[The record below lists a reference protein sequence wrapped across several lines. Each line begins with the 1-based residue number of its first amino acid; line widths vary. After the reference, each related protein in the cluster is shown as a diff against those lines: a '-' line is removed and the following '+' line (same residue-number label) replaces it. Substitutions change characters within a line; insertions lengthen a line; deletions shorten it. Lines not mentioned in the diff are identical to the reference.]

1 MGVVRVAG
9 YRVECGASESLEQ
22 RVEGRTR
29 GSRGCCDIL
38 VCLTL
43 KIVVHRLGGG
53 GGAPQAVLGNI
64 GRLWYGCG
72 FSIKGSG
79 ARCLVPWAV
88 CSEVMGL

>member
-53 GGAPQAVLGNI
+53 GGHLRQCWGTLEDCGMDVVFPSKVRVLDAWSLGQCVQ
-64 GRLWYGCG
+64 R
-72 FSIKGSG
+72 
-79 ARCLVPWAV
+79 
-88 CSEVMGL
+88 

>member
-1 MGVVRVAG
+1 MAG

-53 GGAPQAVLGNI
+53 HLRQCWGTLEDCGMDVVFPQ
-64 GRLWYGCG
+64 RFGC
-72 FSIKGSG
+72 
-79 ARCLVPWAV
+79 
-88 CSEVMGL
+88 